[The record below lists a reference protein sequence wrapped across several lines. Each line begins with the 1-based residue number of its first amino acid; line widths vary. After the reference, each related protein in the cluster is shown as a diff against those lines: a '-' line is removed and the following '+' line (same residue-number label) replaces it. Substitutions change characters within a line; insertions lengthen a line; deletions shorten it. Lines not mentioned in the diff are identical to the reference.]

1 MEEKERVRELA
12 QRLMDRLE
20 QAVGELDAVMEK
32 HREKRKTE
40 DGEETVEYERRNG
53 KRRGIVDRGG
63 LKQLTGVLREL
74 QEVLLCDPEAESRER
89 LLRLEK
95 LEKELNRTETDT
107 GITVILEGGAEQ
119 YAD

>member
-12 QRLMDRLE
+12 QRLLDRLE
-20 QAVGELDAVMEK
+20 QAVGELDLVTEK
-32 HREKRKTE
+32 HREKKKTE
-40 DGEETVEYERRNG
+40 EGELVIEFERRNA

-74 QEVLLCDPEAESRER
+74 QEILLCDPEAEGRER

-95 LEKELNRTETDT
+95 LEKELNRTEETQA
-107 GITVILEGGAEQ
+107 ITVILEGGAES